1 MKPEVVRDLRICSPC
16 SAYLL
21 VGDLGTAMDTLLR
34 NSEVLT
40 AWLVGQERLG
50 EKMPREGFTRLKFC
64 PVCPAGAVGKAPL
77 CSSHVLQV

>member
-1 MKPEVVRDLRICSPC
+1 MTSIQ
-16 SAYLL
+16 
-21 VGDLGTAMDTLLR
+21 
-34 NSEVLT
+34 VLT

-50 EKMPREGFTRLKFC
+50 EKMPREGFSRLKFC